1 MNKEVRDERGAGTP
15 RQRWEGGVMRTRSEQ
30 EIGSP
35 PLSEGKAGT
44 STKTL
49 ALSQQEMA
57 LLAGTSP
64 GIFLRVL
71 SLVGV

>member
-1 MNKEVRDERGAGTP
+1 
-15 RQRWEGGVMRTRSEQ
+15 MRKRSEQ

-35 PLSEGKAGT
+35 SLSEGKAGT

-49 ALSQQEMA
+49 ALSQREMA